1 MFDHARLPVQ
11 WVVRPHDD
19 AHHDYRGHAG
29 QLAAGTLRV
38 GDEVVVLPEGMKT
51 RIAKLDTFDGEVDEA
66 FAPMSVT
73 ALLEDDLDVSRGDMV
88 CAADAPAEVARDLQA
103 DVCWLGEQP
112 ARASG
117 RYLIKHTSRTTR
129 AELTRIEHRVDVG
142 SLRTEPDPGGLELN
156 DIGRVTLRTAAPLVV
171 DRYDDNRATGSFILI
186 DETTNATVAA
196 GMVVEPVRDGGARSP
211 NVVWERGEA
220 TREDRWQAL
229 GQRGAT
235 IWLTGLPASGKS
247 AIAAALEAR
256 LVGSG
261 IGAYLID
268 GDNLRHG
275 LSGDLGFDA
284 GSRAENVRRAGEAAR
299 MMADAG
305 LVVLVALV
313 SPYAEHRDR
322 VRRRHAEEDLP
333 YVEVYVDTPLEVCE
347 QRDPKGL
354 YRRARAGTLH
364 GMTGVDDPYEPPARP
379 RPGARRHAPGQGGS
393 GAARGAAAGA
403 RAAVISYLVCATPRS
418 GSTLL
423 CETLHEDRC
432 RRQPRGV
439 LRGRPGDRRAAP
451 AARLPGRARRPGG
464 ARARRGRAAAPAAAV
479 LDVRGVGDYEEHLA
493 RVREWGTTPNGVFG
507 AKIMWAHLEDLAPA
521 ARERRQARAGR
532 PGCSTARGWS
542 WSGARTRSARPCR
555 CGARCRRSRGA
566 RRTRPDP
573 ASRTTRSPPSTTSSS
588 SSRRTTP
595 PGSASWP
602 ARPSRCSRSRTRKSP
617 PTRPPRCD
625 ARSSTSAA
633 TAAQLGALPRMRR
646 QADERSDAWA
656 ERYARDALAVT
667 G

>member
-1 MFDHARLPVQ
+1 MSTHPLDAPPEMLRVSTAGSVDDGKSTLIGRLLHDTKSILDDQLDAVESTSRERGDGRLDLALVTDGLRAEREQGITIDVAYRFFTTPSRSFILADTPGHVRYTRNMVTGASTADVALVLIDARQGVVEQSRRHVFLASLLQVPHVVACVNKMDLVGWDKDIYDSIVSDLAAFGRRVGMPDAHAIPISALNGDNVVERSDATPWYDGPPLLEYLEGIDVAADRKVFDHARLPVQ

-38 GDEVVVLPEGMKT
+38 GDAVVVLPEGTKT
-51 RIAKLDTFDGEVDEA
+51 RIAKLDTFDGEVGEA

-88 CAADAPAEVARDLQA
+88 CAADAPGEVARDLQA

-112 ARASG
+112 ARPSG

-142 SLRTEPDPGGLELN
+142 SLRTEPDPSGLELN

-171 DRYDDNRATGSFILI
+171 DRYDDNRATGSFVLI

-229 GQRGAT
+229 GQHGAT
-235 IWLTGLPASGKS
+235 VWLTGLPSSGKS

-261 IGAYLID
+261 IGAYLLD

-284 GSRAENVRRAGEAAR
+284 GSRAENARRAGEAAR
-299 MMADAG
+299 LMADAG

-313 SPYAEHRDR
+313 SPYAEHRER
-322 VRRRHAEEDLP
+322 VRRRHAEEELP
-333 YVEVYVDTPLEVCE
+333 YVEVYVDTPLAVCE

-364 GMTGVDDPYEPPARP
+364 GMTGVDDPYEPPP
-379 RPGARRHAPGQGGS
+379 DPD
-393 GAARGAAAGA
+393 
-403 RAAVISYLVCATPRS
+403 L
-418 GSTLL
+418 
-423 CETLHEDRC
+423 
-432 RRQPRGV
+432 
-439 LRGRPGDRRAAP
+439 
-451 AARLPGRARRPGG
+451 
-464 ARARRGRAAAPAAAV
+464 V
-479 LDVRGVGDYEEHLA
+479 LD
-493 RVREWGTTPNGVFG
+493 GTRPVKEG
-507 AKIMWAHLEDLAPA
+507 AEQLEALL
-521 ARERRQARAGR
+521 RERG
-532 PGCSTARGWS
+532 
-542 WSGARTRSARPCR
+542 
-555 CGARCRRSRGA
+555 
-566 RRTRPDP
+566 
-573 ASRTTRSPPSTTSSS
+573 
-588 SSRRTTP
+588 
-595 PGSASWP
+595 
-602 ARPSRCSRSRTRKSP
+602 
-617 PTRPPRCD
+617 
-625 ARSSTSAA
+625 
-633 TAAQLGALPRMRR
+633 LL
-646 QADERSDAWA
+646 
-656 ERYARDALAVT
+656 
-667 G
+667 

>member
-1 MFDHARLPVQ
+1 MSTHPLDAPPELLRVATAGSVDDGKSTLIGRLLHDTKSILDDQLDAVESTSRERGDGRLDLALVTDGLRAEREQGITIDVAYRFFTTPRRSFILADTPGHVRYTRNMVTGASTADVALVLIDARQGVVEQSKRHVFLASLLQVPHLVACVNKMDLVDWDKDVYDGIVSDLAAFGRRVGMPDAHAIPISALNGDNVVEQSDATPWYYGPPLLEYLEGIDVAADRKVFDHARLPVQ

-38 GDEVVVLPEGMKT
+38 GDEVVVLPEGTKT

-112 ARASG
+112 ARPSG
-117 RYLIKHTSRTTR
+117 RYLVKHTSRTTR

-142 SLRTEPDPGGLELN
+142 SLRTEPDPSGLELN

-171 DRYDDNRATGSFILI
+171 DRYDDNRATGSFVLI

-196 GMVVEPVRDGGARSP
+196 GMVVEAVRDGGARSP

-235 IWLTGLPASGKS
+235 VWLTGLPSSGKS

-261 IGAYLID
+261 IGAYLLD

-284 GSRAENVRRAGEAAR
+284 GSRAENARRAGEAAR
-299 MMADAG
+299 LMADAG

-313 SPYAEHRDR
+313 SPYAEHRGR

-364 GMTGVDDPYEPPARP
+364 GMTGVDDPYEPPP
-379 RPGARRHAPGQGGS
+379 DPD
-393 GAARGAAAGA
+393 
-403 RAAVISYLVCATPRS
+403 L
-418 GSTLL
+418 
-423 CETLHEDRC
+423 
-432 RRQPRGV
+432 
-439 LRGRPGDRRAAP
+439 
-451 AARLPGRARRPGG
+451 
-464 ARARRGRAAAPAAAV
+464 V
-479 LDVRGVGDYEEHLA
+479 LD
-493 RVREWGTTPNGVFG
+493 GTRPVKEG
-507 AKIMWAHLEDLAPA
+507 AEQLEALL
-521 ARERRQARAGR
+521 RERG
-532 PGCSTARGWS
+532 
-542 WSGARTRSARPCR
+542 
-555 CGARCRRSRGA
+555 
-566 RRTRPDP
+566 
-573 ASRTTRSPPSTTSSS
+573 
-588 SSRRTTP
+588 
-595 PGSASWP
+595 
-602 ARPSRCSRSRTRKSP
+602 
-617 PTRPPRCD
+617 
-625 ARSSTSAA
+625 
-633 TAAQLGALPRMRR
+633 LL
-646 QADERSDAWA
+646 
-656 ERYARDALAVT
+656 
-667 G
+667 